1 VTADE
6 GRSERRLIDDGFAR
20 PDWICRA
27 RHVLA
32 FRRRTQNS
40 TTICD
45 MQMPQF
51 CGLACAFQAPHRN
64 FRSSLEAIPHWLW
77 E

>member
-1 VTADE
+1 
-6 GRSERRLIDDGFAR
+6 
-20 PDWICRA
+20 
-27 RHVLA
+27 
-32 FRRRTQNS
+32 
-40 TTICD
+40 